1 MTHVIKIHSDCIF
14 FSLTTLMNLHFVF
27 SQCIYSCV
35 SVSTVYAKTTPT
47 QKIHNNTSVV
57 FSEFF
62 PTSIAFCVL
71 LQGLSICWLRCNSPA
86 HRRNILK
93 RYIR

>member
-1 MTHVIKIHSDCIF
+1 MWLKYTLTAYFSPSQHWWISTS
-14 FSLTTLMNLHFVF
+14 FSLSAFIRVF
-27 SQCIYSCV
+27 QFL
-35 SVSTVYAKTTPT
+35 YAKTTPT
-47 QKIHNNTSVV
+47 QKNHYNTSVV

-62 PTSIAFCVL
+62 PTSVAFCVL
-71 LQGLSICWLRCNSPA
+71 LQGLSIRWLRCNSPA